1 MNIVVFGASGRTGT
15 KIVQQALDVGQ
26 HVTAFVRNPTKT
38 SFQHPALTIF
48 QGDALDVSTV
58 DQAIAGQEAVIS
70 ALGPTRSSMPDNT
83 TEAGVM
89 ETAARNIVAA
99 MHNHKIQR
107 LISTTGA
114 GVRDPEDQP
123 KLMDHLMKGL
133 LTLLAGAVLR
143 DSAANVELIRASDLD
158 WTIVRFPR
166 LVDGEHTGIYRV
178 GYIGKDSG
186 TRISRADA
194 ADFIVNELIEGKYIR
209 RAPMVSY

>member
-1 MNIVVFGASGRTGT
+1 
-15 KIVQQALDVGQ
+15 
-26 HVTAFVRNPTKT
+26 
-38 SFQHPALTIF
+38 
-48 QGDALDVSTV
+48 
-58 DQAIAGQEAVIS
+58 
-70 ALGPTRSSMPDNT
+70 
-83 TEAGVM
+83 
-89 ETAARNIVAA
+89 